1 MGHSSQEEEMTGQ
14 PASIASI
21 RAMGQGTPP
30 ARQLVTGM
38 PSHMTNV
45 CVLTLVFLQYSFSSL
60 EERLF

>member
-1 MGHSSQEEEMTGQ
+1 MTGQ